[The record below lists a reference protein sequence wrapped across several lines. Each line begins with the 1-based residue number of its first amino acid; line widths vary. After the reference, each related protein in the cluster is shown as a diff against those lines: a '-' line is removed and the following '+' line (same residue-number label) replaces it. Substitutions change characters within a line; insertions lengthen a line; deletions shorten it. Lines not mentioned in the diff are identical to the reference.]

1 MDQST
6 NTGPATHFH
15 RNGQD
20 GGILPPYSGEETACS
35 KCSNSEAYTRYR
47 PVQTLMLVAEWNGQ
61 PERRGPLPERL
72 ERECKNCDFKWD
84 EDLCP
89 PGCGMT
95 VEALAHAIDN
105 ATPYPVEL
113 APEVCTYVARY
124 LLDCLHVSARTD
136 HALWQYDAGR
146 PPEPKEPTPAEPHA
160 ATDSAPVTL
169 QELADALCE
178 APQAPPAYALDLSP
192 ECARH
197 MAEEIWKTYELT
209 RRHSL
214 TVDGEGAT

>member
-1 MDQST
+1 MTDT
-6 NTGPATHFH
+6 T
-15 RNGQD
+15 
-20 GGILPPYSGEETACS
+20 ILAPFSGEETPCP
-35 KCSNSEAYTRYR
+35 KCSNPEAYTKYHRAIGPHMVLR
-47 PVQTLMLVAEWNGQ
+47 DDNAGTLQ
-61 PERRGPLPERL
+61 RGPLPERL
-72 ERECKNCDFKWD
+72 KRECKRCDYSWD
-84 EDLCP
+84 EALCP
-89 PGCGMT
+89 PDCGMT

-124 LLDCLHVSARTD
+124 LLDCLHISARTD

-146 PPEPKEPTPAEPHA
+146 PPEPKEPTPAEPHP

-197 MAEEIWKTYELT
+197 MAEEIWKTYDLT

-214 TVDGEGAT
+214 TVNGEGVT